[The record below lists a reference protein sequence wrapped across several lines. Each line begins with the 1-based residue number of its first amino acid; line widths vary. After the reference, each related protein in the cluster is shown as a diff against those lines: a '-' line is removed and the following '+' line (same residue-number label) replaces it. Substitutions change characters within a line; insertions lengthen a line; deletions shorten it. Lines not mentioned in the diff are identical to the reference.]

1 MATNPH
7 YFTLFF
13 AALFLVVA
21 WASQATART
30 LEEPSI
36 LEHHGRWMARHGRS
50 YKYHHVKKAKR
61 FKFLETFNNVSS
73 TKVRNPFDPLN
84 NAAAGG
90 ETADPEEEEEE
101 NCDENGNGKRL
112 WVPFLISGVLFVLLQ
127 PGLIVQIPGEKRFI
141 EFRTMKTSGRAIL
154 VHTLIFIFICVIII
168 LIFRDRF

>member
-1 MATNPH
+1 MAANSH

-21 WASQATART
+21 WASQATARN

-84 NAAAGG
+84 NAAAG
-90 ETADPEEEEEE
+90 
-101 NCDENGNGKRL
+101 DENGNGKRL

-154 VHTLIFIFICVIII
+154 VHTLIFTFICVIII
-168 LIFRDRF
+168 LLFRDRF